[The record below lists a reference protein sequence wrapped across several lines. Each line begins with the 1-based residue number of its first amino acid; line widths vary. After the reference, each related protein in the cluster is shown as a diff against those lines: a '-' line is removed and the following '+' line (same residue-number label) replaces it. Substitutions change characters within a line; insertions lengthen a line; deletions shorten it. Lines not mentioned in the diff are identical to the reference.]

1 LGLDFWQSI
10 DNERV
15 KQDPLAFFEPAIG
28 AQIPVDVFGLR
39 DKPQAGLGRTR
50 WHVSCLSGFPKG
62 KPSAMGGF
70 GLNQPKSLRRNN
82 PMNKMIAGLFAAA
95 LVSAPAFADV
105 GAPAPTAKDLEK
117 AVEKVNY
124 VETAQSG
131 VKLSGY
137 VDAGYT
143 YNFQG
148 DQVFG
153 KSSDSDSTSRGDF
166 NLNAVKLT
174 LEKPLSNANEFQA
187 GFRAD
192 LKVGEDAGLLN
203 ADAVAGSSDNL
214 SLDQAYVI
222 IRAPLGNGLDITVGK
237 FASLLGYEVDDRPAN
252 LNITY
257 GYDYAFV
264 TTHQTGVKFFYPV
277 NDIVELQLAVSNGS
291 GLDTSLVDP
300 GIKDDGYGVTG
311 TINIKNSGGNANWF
325 NGVYYSNAAGDG
337 FNESDR
343 GTILWNTWGNW
354 APKFANDKLLLGF
367 SSTLGGVSNSGLDVT
382 GLAGPFPF
390 TPVDP
395 NKPITATIDS
405 YSFWTASLYAKYQ
418 VTDIFSLA
426 GRASYYHLRSG
437 DINVDNARFGRLL
450 VSTLP
455 QRNFDAWSWTG
466 TAGFDLLENLML
478 RAEYRID
485 LYDGLGGDAFPTF
498 SGETAQTVALQ
509 AVYTF

>member
-1 LGLDFWQSI
+1 
-10 DNERV
+10 
-15 KQDPLAFFEPAIG
+15 
-28 AQIPVDVFGLR
+28 
-39 DKPQAGLGRTR
+39 
-50 WHVSCLSGFPKG
+50 
-62 KPSAMGGF
+62 
-70 GLNQPKSLRRNN
+70 
-82 PMNKMIAGLFAAA
+82 MIAGLFAAA

-105 GAPAPTAKDLEK
+105 GAPATTAKDLEK

-131 VKLSGY
+131 IKLSGY

-148 DQVFG
+148 DNVFG
-153 KSSDSDSTSRGDF
+153 KSGDSDANPRGDF

-192 LKVGEDAGLLN
+192 IKVGEDAGLLN

-264 TTHQTGVKFFYPV
+264 TTHQTGVKFYYPV

-291 GLDTSLVDP
+291 GVDTGSQAIAITPVTNNFS
-300 GIKDDGYGVTG
+300 DGYGVTG
-311 TINIKNSGGNANWF
+311 TINIKNSGGNANLF
-325 NGVYYSNAAGDG
+325 NGVYYSDSTRDD
-337 FNESDR
+337 FTEENE
-343 GTILWNTWGNW
+343 GVLLWNVWGNW

-367 SSTLGGVSNSGLDVT
+367 SSILGDVSDANEIP
-382 GLAGPFPF
+382 AGS
-390 TPVDP
+390 
-395 NKPITATIDS
+395 DS
-405 YSFWTASLYAKYQ
+405 YTFWTASLYAKYQ
-418 VTDIFSLA
+418 FTDIFSLA
-426 GRASYYHLRSG
+426 GRASYFHSIDDTAFIKTPFEVNG
-437 DINVDNARFGRLL
+437 
-450 VSTLP
+450 
-455 QRNFDAWSWTG
+455 DAWSWTC

-485 LYDGLGGDAFPTF
+485 LYDGLGDDADEIF
-498 SGETAQTVALQ
+498 SGETAQTIALQ

>member
-1 LGLDFWQSI
+1 
-10 DNERV
+10 
-15 KQDPLAFFEPAIG
+15 
-28 AQIPVDVFGLR
+28 
-39 DKPQAGLGRTR
+39 
-50 WHVSCLSGFPKG
+50 
-62 KPSAMGGF
+62 
-70 GLNQPKSLRRNN
+70 
-82 PMNKMIAGLFAAA
+82 MNKMIAGLFAAA

-137 VDAGYT
+137 VDVGYT

-148 DQVFG
+148 PNVFG
-153 KSSDSDSTSRGDF
+153 KSGGAAGPDSNPRGDF

-192 LKVGEDAGLLN
+192 LKVGEDATLLGNN
-203 ADAVAGSSDNL
+203 ATTIDGTSDNF

-264 TTHQTGVKFFYPV
+264 TTHQTGVKFYYPV

-291 GLDTSLVDP
+291 GVDTGSQAIAITPVTNNFS
-300 GIKDDGYGVTG
+300 DGYGVTG
-311 TINIKNSGGNANWF
+311 TINIKNSGGNANLF
-325 NGVYYSNAAGDG
+325 NGVYYSDSTRDD
-337 FNESDR
+337 FTEENE
-343 GTILWNTWGNW
+343 GVLLWNVWGNW

-367 SSTLGGVSNSGLDVT
+367 SSILGDVSDANEIP
-382 GLAGPFPF
+382 AGS
-390 TPVDP
+390 
-395 NKPITATIDS
+395 DS
-405 YSFWTASLYAKYQ
+405 YTFWTASLYAKYQ
-418 VTDIFSLA
+418 FTDIFSLA
-426 GRASYYHLRSG
+426 GRASYFHSIDDTAFIKTPFEVNG
-437 DINVDNARFGRLL
+437 
-450 VSTLP
+450 
-455 QRNFDAWSWTG
+455 DAWSWTC

-485 LYDGLGGDAFPTF
+485 LYDGLGDDADEIF
-498 SGETAQTVALQ
+498 SGETAQTIALQ

>member
-1 LGLDFWQSI
+1 
-10 DNERV
+10 
-15 KQDPLAFFEPAIG
+15 
-28 AQIPVDVFGLR
+28 
-39 DKPQAGLGRTR
+39 
-50 WHVSCLSGFPKG
+50 
-62 KPSAMGGF
+62 
-70 GLNQPKSLRRNN
+70 
-82 PMNKMIAGLFAAA
+82 MNKMIAGLFAAA

-131 VKLSGY
+131 IKLSGY

-148 DQVFG
+148 DNVFG
-153 KSSDSDSTSRGDF
+153 KSGGAAGPDANPRGDF

-192 LKVGEDAGLLN
+192 LKVGEDATLLGNN
-203 ADAVAGSSDNL
+203 ATTIDGTSDNF

-257 GYDYAFV
+257 GYDYFFV
-264 TTHQTGVKFFYPV
+264 TTHQTGVKFYYPV
-277 NDIVELQLAVSNGS
+277 NDNVELQLAVSNGS
-291 GLDTSLVDP
+291 GLDTSFVNVN
-300 GIKDDGYGVTG
+300 GFQDGYGVTG

-325 NGVYYSNAAGDG
+325 NGVYYSNSALDN
-337 FNESDR
+337 FTIENE
-343 GTILWNTWGNW
+343 GVLLWNTWGNW

-367 SSTLGGVSNSGLDVT
+367 SSTLGDVSDAIPVVIGTNS
-382 GLAGPFPF
+382 
-390 TPVDP
+390 
-395 NKPITATIDS
+395 DS
-405 YSFWTASLYAKYQ
+405 YTFWTASLYAKYQ
-418 VTDIFSLA
+418 FTDIFSLA
-426 GRASYYHLRSG
+426 GRASYYHSI
-437 DINVDNARFGRLL
+437 DE
-450 VSTLP
+450 STHIITPFEL
-455 QRNFDAWSWTG
+455 NGDAWSWTC

-478 RAEYRID
+478 RAEYRVDIFD
-485 LYDGLGGDAFPTF
+485 NIAIPGGGEL
-498 SGETAQTVALQ
+498 SGESAQTIALQ

>member
-1 LGLDFWQSI
+1 
-10 DNERV
+10 
-15 KQDPLAFFEPAIG
+15 
-28 AQIPVDVFGLR
+28 
-39 DKPQAGLGRTR
+39 
-50 WHVSCLSGFPKG
+50 
-62 KPSAMGGF
+62 
-70 GLNQPKSLRRNN
+70 
-82 PMNKMIAGLFAAA
+82 MNKMIAGLFAAA

-131 VKLSGY
+131 IKLSGY

-143 YNFQG
+143 YNFQSEG
-148 DQVFG
+148 VFG
-153 KSSDSDSTSRGDF
+153 KSGGAAGPDINPRGDF

-192 LKVGEDAGLLN
+192 IKFGEDAGLLN
-203 ADAVAGSSDNL
+203 SKVADDKSGSSDNF

-257 GYDYAFV
+257 GYDYKFV
-264 TTHQTGVKFFYPV
+264 TTHQTGVKFYYPV

-291 GLDTSLVDP
+291 GVDTGSQAITPDP
-300 GIKDDGYGVTG
+300 NFSDGYGVTG
-311 TINIKNSGGNANWF
+311 TINIKNSGGNANLF
-325 NGVYYSNAAGDG
+325 NGVYYSDSTRDG
-337 FNESDR
+337 FTNENE
-343 GTILWNTWGNW
+343 GVLLWNVWGNW

-367 SSTLGGVSNSGLDVT
+367 SSTLGDVDDASHSPT
-382 GLAGPFPF
+382 R
-390 TPVDP
+390 P
-395 NKPITATIDS
+395 NEAYT
-405 YSFWTASLYAKYQ
+405 FWTASLYAKYQ
-418 VTDIFSLA
+418 FTDIFSLA
-426 GRASYYHLRSG
+426 GRASYYHS
-437 DINVDNARFGRLL
+437 VDEKSRKFTSFDDNG
-450 VSTLP
+450 
-455 QRNFDAWSWTG
+455 DAWSWTG

-478 RAEYRID
+478 RAEYRADI
-485 LYDGLGGDAFPTF
+485 YTGDTGAI
-498 SGETAQTVALQ
+498 SGDSAHTIALQ

>member
-1 LGLDFWQSI
+1 
-10 DNERV
+10 
-15 KQDPLAFFEPAIG
+15 
-28 AQIPVDVFGLR
+28 
-39 DKPQAGLGRTR
+39 
-50 WHVSCLSGFPKG
+50 
-62 KPSAMGGF
+62 
-70 GLNQPKSLRRNN
+70 
-82 PMNKMIAGLFAAA
+82 MNKMIAGLFAAA

-131 VKLSGY
+131 IKLSGY

-148 DQVFG
+148 PNVFG
-153 KSSDSDSTSRGDF
+153 KSGGAAGPDINPRGDF

-192 LKVGEDAGLLN
+192 IKVGEDAGLLN
-203 ADAVAGSSDNL
+203 SKVADDKSGSSDNF

-264 TTHQTGVKFFYPV
+264 TTHQTGVKFYYPV

-291 GLDTSLVDP
+291 GLDTGSQATNF
-300 GIKDDGYGVTG
+300 DDGYGVTG

-382 GLAGPFPF
+382 ALASPLPTIPPPAPFLPPASF
-390 TPVDP
+390 
-395 NKPITATIDS
+395 ATIDS

-437 DINVDNARFGRLL
+437 DINVFDKYTGGS
-450 VSTLP
+450 VETLP

-485 LYDGLGGDAFPTF
+485 FYDGLGSSDDPPTDGPNNH
-498 SGETAQTVALQ
+498 GEIAQTIALQ
-509 AVYTF
+509 VVYTF